1 MLTFFIAEQGRA
13 QTYQRTSQ
21 GIKST
26 VQGINIDISFF
37 SPVTVRIL
45 KSPDG
50 WKYTKESLSVIGQPE
65 KVKLSVSSKGGILTI
80 KSHQLT
86 VHLNEETG
94 QITFAYFRWKNRCC
108 RNKIKDAR
116 LMIQRC
122 RHKNLQR
129 LSIVHLRERRSY
141 LWIGTIA
148 KRQNVAT

>member
-1 MLTFFIAEQGRA
+1 MKKGFFLRLFVLLMLTFFIAEQGRA

-65 KVKLSVSSKGGILTI
+65 KVKLSVSSKGGILYNPQIEMFAHFKT
-80 KSHQLT
+80 KSS
-86 VHLNEETG
+86 
-94 QITFAYFRWKNRCC
+94 F
-108 RNKIKDAR
+108 
-116 LMIQRC
+116 
-122 RHKNLQR
+122 HKTKCIN
-129 LSIVHLRERRSY
+129 
-141 LWIGTIA
+141 
-148 KRQNVAT
+148 